1 MVIVPVT
8 VKRRLI
14 LGGLGLASVA
24 ISWTSITASSV
35 VKREPEVET
44 ILVGVCV
51 VLSHYRLVLRTSV
64 GQEAVRFAASLTEP
78 QVLTKPTAAASA
90 WDSYLLTSRVWED
103 PASVEVRESPLVAPL
118 EPSDELDPPEPESS
132 PSSWSASMRWRLAAL
147 LPGQG
152 SCPRCPRC

>member
-51 VLSHYRLVLRTSV
+51 VLSQYRLVLRTSV

-78 QVLTKPTAAASA
+78 QVLTKSTAAASA

-103 PASVEVRESPLVAPL
+103 PASVEVRESP
-118 EPSDELDPPEPESS
+118 LDPPEPESS